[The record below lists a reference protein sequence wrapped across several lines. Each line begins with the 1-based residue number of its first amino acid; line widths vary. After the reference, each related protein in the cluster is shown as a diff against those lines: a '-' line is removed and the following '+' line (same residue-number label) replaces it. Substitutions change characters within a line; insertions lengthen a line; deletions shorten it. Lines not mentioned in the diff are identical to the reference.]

1 MYPHAHS
8 IPSHRSLPT
17 HSSIPALKDTK
28 TSVYM
33 PNNKVTADTYT
44 QLCHLWVMVVDLTR
58 THALRNEKQNV
69 AKSSQ
74 LFQILISHHLVTLQ
88 FPRAVSVIPILF

>member
-58 THALRNEKQNV
+58 THAR
-69 AKSSQ
+69 
-74 LFQILISHHLVTLQ
+74 SHVHLYTQGSLLCLSPPLQ
-88 FPRAVSVIPILF
+88 STPLWLSPW